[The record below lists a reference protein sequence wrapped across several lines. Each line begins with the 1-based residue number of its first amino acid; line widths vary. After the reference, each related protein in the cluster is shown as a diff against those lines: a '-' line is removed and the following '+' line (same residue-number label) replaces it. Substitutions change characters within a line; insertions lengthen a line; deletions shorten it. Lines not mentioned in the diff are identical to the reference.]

1 MAMFVSMRYAKAG
14 LAPSIS
20 PAQRNLDRPALFDAG
35 RLRHA
40 AQRGDGVLQAL
51 AGRKDRDDVA
61 EPRDLEIDVGIGI
74 GELGRNPN
82 GLAVARFEHARPRH
96 RLWSCGKAFALGLKA
111 NPGAG
116 ARQSLYIPSNS
127 MCRGSGAVPAD
138 GHLTLPALTRRVPP
152 SPHAPPARAERGSFG
167 RPLRTKS

>member
-96 RLWSCGKAFALGLKA
+96 RLSSRGKGLRSA
-111 NPGAG
+111 WRLILA
-116 ARQSLYIPSNS
+116 ARACQSLYIPVNG
-127 MCRGSGAVPAD
+127 MGRGFGGPCPRTDTSPS
-138 GHLTLPALTRRVPP
+138 RR
-152 SPHAPPARAERGSFG
+152 
-167 RPLRTKS
+167 